1 MQKVEDWEKLI
12 NDDTVI
18 VKSVNVYSEEVLE
31 VTTVKKE
38 GACAP
43 NVKGNIFIALF
54 TTAIARLK
62 LYEALD
68 ELKER
73 VLYYDTDSVIYKSK
87 PEDETLPL
95 GKFLGDFTDET
106 GGDTIEEF
114 GSAGP
119 KSYSYKTSGGKTE
132 CKSKGLKNTHAV
144 REVLNCEAMLKHI
157 QLELKD
163 PEERKRQLKT
173 TIFNHFVRNSKVKS
187 IYLEDMVKIFQV
199 NWDKRVVEKTT
210 GVTYPYGYVRL

>member
-1 MQKVEDWEKLI
+1 MYKRQ
-12 NDDTVI
+12 
-18 VKSVNVYSEEVLE
+18 VYSEDVLE

-38 GACAP
+38 GAWAP
-43 NVKGNIFIALF
+43 NTRGNIFIALF

-68 ELKER
+68 VLQQR

-87 PEDETLPL
+87 HGQDRLPL
-95 GKFLGDFTDET
+95 GKFLGQFTDET

-119 KSYSYKTSGGKTE
+119 KSYSYKTNGGKTE
-132 CKSKGLKNTHAV
+132 CKSKGLKSTHAV
-144 REVLNCEAMLKHI
+144 RQVLNCGSMLNHI

-163 PEERKRQLKT
+163 PEESKRQLKT
-173 TIFNHFVRNSKVKS
+173 TVFNHFVRNSKVKS
-187 IYLEDMVKIFQV
+187 IHLEDMIKIFQV
-199 NWDKRVVEKTT
+199 NWDKRVVEKGT